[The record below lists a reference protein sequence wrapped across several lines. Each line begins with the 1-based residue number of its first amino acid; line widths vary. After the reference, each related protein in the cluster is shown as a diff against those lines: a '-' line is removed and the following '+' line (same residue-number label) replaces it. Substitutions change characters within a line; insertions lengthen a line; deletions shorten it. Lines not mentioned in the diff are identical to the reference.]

1 MRPGDDHTRKRE
13 GDHMRRAG
21 VLALTLTILL
31 TGCGGEAEAATPT
44 PQAQGETPPRE
55 SQLSFPCILP
65 DTAIAKTLTVDGE
78 PSLRVEASSE
88 GYWPNEFA
96 QTLTLEV
103 YLGDAET
110 SAQTLTGTTGMAG
123 EEFQLSCSDVDFDG
137 DLDLYVTYSQGVEN
151 TFYTF
156 YLWDAGSEQFVP
168 DTYGLGELSNVKFN
182 VDEQFVVASRKT
194 SFSEE
199 ITYYR
204 YKEGQLAMVRQLAYD
219 LSADPKVMRV
229 TEVTVGEEWE
239 PLRIV
244 TPGEFTDEDWD
255 EFLAW
260 MDLDYYGEE

>member
-1 MRPGDDHTRKRE
+1 
-13 GDHMRRAG
+13 MRRAG
-21 VLALTLTILL
+21 VLALTLAMLL
-31 TGCGGEAEAATPT
+31 TGCGGEAEETTPT

-55 SQLSFPCILP
+55 SQLSFPCTLP
-65 DTAIAKTLTVDGE
+65 DTAIHKTLTVDGE

-88 GYWPNEFA
+88 GYWPNQFA
-96 QTLTLEV
+96 QTLTLEI
-103 YLGDAET
+103 YLGEVEE
-110 SAQTLTGTTGMAG
+110 SSQTLTGTTGMAG
-123 EEFQLSCSDVDFDG
+123 EEFQLYCSDVDFDG

-151 TFYTF
+151 TFFTF
-156 YLWDAGSEQFVP
+156 YLWDAGTERFVP
-168 DTYGLGELSNVKFN
+168 DAYGLEELSNVKFN

-194 SFSEE
+194 EVSEE

-260 MDLDYYGEE
+260 MDLTYFGEE

>member
-21 VLALTLTILL
+21 VLALTLAMLL
-31 TGCGGEAEAATPT
+31 TGCGGEAETATPT
-44 PQAQGETPPRE
+44 PQAQGAAPSPEGQR
-55 SQLSFPCILP
+55 SFPCTLP

-78 PSLRVEASSE
+78 PSLRVEARSE

-96 QTLTLEV
+96 QTLTLEI
-103 YLGDAET
+103 YLGDAAE
-110 SAQTLTGTTGMAG
+110 SAQTLTGTTGMEG
-123 EEFQLSCSDVDFDG
+123 EEFQLYCSDVDFDG
-137 DLDLYVTYSQGVEN
+137 DLDLYVTYSQGVQN
-151 TFYTF
+151 TFFTF

-182 VDEQFVVASRKT
+182 VDEQFVVSSRKT

-204 YKEGQLAMVRQLAYD
+204 YKEGQLAMVRELAYD
-219 LSADPKVMRV
+219 LSATPKVMRV

-255 EFLAW
+255 AFLAW
-260 MDLDYYGEE
+260 MDLTYYGEE

>member
-1 MRPGDDHTRKRE
+1 
-13 GDHMRRAG
+13 MRRAG
-21 VLALTLTILL
+21 VLALTLAMVL
-31 TGCGGEAEAATPT
+31 TGCGGEGEGSTPT
-44 PQAQGETPPRE
+44 PQAQGATPGPE
-55 SQLSFPCILP
+55 GQQSYPCTLP
-65 DTAIAKTLTVDGE
+65 DTAIHKTLTVDGE

-88 GYWPNEFA
+88 GYWPNQFA
-96 QTLTLEV
+96 QTLTLEI
-103 YLGDAET
+103 YLGEATE
-110 SAQTLTGTTGMAG
+110 SLQTLTGTTGMAG
-123 EEFQLSCSDVDFDG
+123 DAFQLFCSDVDFDG
-137 DLDLYVTYSQGVEN
+137 DLDLYVTYSQGVQN

-156 YLWDAGSEQFVP
+156 YLWDAGTERFVP
-168 DTYGLGELSNVKFN
+168 DVYGLGELSNAKFN

-194 SFSEE
+194 EVSEE

-260 MDLDYYGEE
+260 MDLEYYGEE

>member
-1 MRPGDDHTRKRE
+1 
-13 GDHMRRAG
+13 MRRAG
-21 VLALTLTILL
+21 VLALTLAMLL
-31 TGCGGEAEAATPT
+31 TGCGGEAEETTPT

-55 SQLSFPCILP
+55 SQLSFPCTLP
-65 DTAIAKTLTVDGE
+65 DTAIHKTLTVDGE

-88 GYWPNEFA
+88 GYWPNQFA
-96 QTLTLEV
+96 QTLTLEI
-103 YLGDAET
+103 YLGEVEE
-110 SAQTLTGTTGMAG
+110 SSQTLTGTTGMAG
-123 EEFQLSCSDVDFDG
+123 EEFQLYCSDVDFDG

-151 TFYTF
+151 TFFTF
-156 YLWDAGSEQFVP
+156 YLWDAGAEQFVP
-168 DTYGLGELSNVKFN
+168 DTYGLEELSNVKFN
-182 VDEQFVVASRKT
+182 VDEQFVVGSRKT
-194 SFSEE
+194 EVSEE

-244 TPGEFTDEDWD
+244 TPGDFTDEDWD

-260 MDLDYYGEE
+260 MDLEYYGEE

>member
-1 MRPGDDHTRKRE
+1 
-13 GDHMRRAG
+13 MRRAG
-21 VLALTLTILL
+21 VLALTLAMLL
-31 TGCGGEAEAATPT
+31 TGCGGEAEETTPT

-55 SQLSFPCILP
+55 SQLSFPCTLP
-65 DTAIAKTLTVDGE
+65 DTAIHKTLTVDGE
-78 PSLRVEASSE
+78 PSLRVVASSE

-96 QTLTLEV
+96 QTLTLEI
-103 YLGDAET
+103 YLGEVEE
-110 SAQTLTGTTGMAG
+110 SSQTLTGTTGMAG
-123 EEFQLSCSDVDFDG
+123 EEFQLYCSDVDFDG

-151 TFYTF
+151 TFFTF
-156 YLWDAGSEQFVP
+156 YLWDAGAEQFVP

-182 VDEQFVVASRKT
+182 VDEQFVVGSRKT
-194 SFSEE
+194 EVSEE

-244 TPGEFTDEDWD
+244 TPGDFTDEDWD

-260 MDLDYYGEE
+260 MDLTYFGEE

>member
-1 MRPGDDHTRKRE
+1 
-13 GDHMRRAG
+13 MRRAG
-21 VLALTLTILL
+21 VLALTLAMVL
-31 TGCGGEAEAATPT
+31 TGCGGEAEVSTPT
-44 PQAQGETPPRE
+44 PQAQGADPSPEGRQ
-55 SQLSFPCILP
+55 SYPCTLP
-65 DTAIAKTLTVDGE
+65 ETAIHKTLTVDGE

-103 YLGDAET
+103 YLGEAAE
-110 SAQTLTGTTGMAG
+110 SLQTLTGTTGMSG
-123 EEFQLSCSDVDFDG
+123 EEFQLFCSDVDFDG
-137 DLDLYVTYSQGVEN
+137 DLDLYVTYSQGVQN

-156 YLWDAGSEQFVP
+156 YLWDAGTEQFIP
-168 DTYGLGELSNVKFN
+168 DTYGLGDLSNAKFN
-182 VDEQFVVASRKT
+182 VDEQFVVSSRKAA
-194 SFSEE
+194 SSEE

-204 YKEGQLAMVRQLAYD
+204 YKEGQLSMVRELAYD
-219 LSADPKVMRV
+219 LSTDPKVMRV